1 MNKKE
6 KFYKNLSEFN
16 IQKPKLEKVEFKD
29 IKTLDKLEKTASS
42 LQKKVFETYNDYTEF
57 IDLDDEKIKVE
68 QAKER
73 LGMAKTAL

>member
-42 LQKKVFETYNDYTEF
+42 LQKKVFETYKRQFSIYVIAWNGLFNSIIFKNNF
-57 IDLDDEKIKVE
+57 ISFN
-68 QAKER
+68 
-73 LGMAKTAL
+73 